1 MILKMNLNMNLV
13 MIFSLFNHLS
23 KLKELPSLL
32 NIVQWMFRIVIAE
45 DASTS
50 ADDDLPPVVVL
61 EDLGL
66 KLKNKL
72 FT

>member
-1 MILKMNLNMNLV
+1 MILFLLRLV
-13 MIFSLFNHLS
+13 F
-23 KLKELPSLL
+23 
-32 NIVQWMFRIVIAE
+32 VQDGIVIAE
-45 DASTS
+45 DAPTS

>member
-1 MILKMNLNMNLV
+1 MVFLLLV
-13 MIFSLFNHLS
+13 IVQDGI
-23 KLKELPSLL
+23 
-32 NIVQWMFRIVIAE
+32 NIVEFAP
-45 DASTS
+45 TS
-50 ADDDLPPVVVL
+50 ADDDLPFVVVI